1 MTWQFFLIGFLVLG
15 TVVAL
20 LQRRLGR
27 VIPEHN
33 QLVNGFFFLG
43 IHYPLAL
50 VIAFIAGFHL
60 DIGWF
65 NAIVMVLVAI
75 TFPLTNI
82 LAFRASK
89 DVDAGLFGIL
99 NNLGQVLTIGLAA
112 ILLSERLTP
121 HQFAGAIIIVFSA
134 LLVSII
140 TYDHGSRSTRAGIM
154 LALLSVVLLGVDTVY
169 ETWMLSRLGC
179 GTYLV
184 YGVGLQTFWMTVFAW
199 PYRKNLR
206 QIINRRYGP
215 EVLALSLSKSLKG
228 LAFVAALY
236 ISKNAAIVGAFTG
249 FLPVMVVLAAYIF
262 LKERSYLKVKI
273 AAAAAGTAGLI
284 ILNTR

>member
-1 MTWQFFLIGFLVLG
+1 MTWQFFLICFLLLG

-20 LQRRLGR
+20 LQRRLGQ

-50 VIAFIAGFHL
+50 VIASIAGFHL
-60 DIGWF
+60 NVGWF
-65 NAIVMVLVAI
+65 NAIVMIVVAT

-99 NNLGQVLTIGLAA
+99 NNLGPVLTIGLAA

-121 HQFAGAIIIVFSA
+121 HQFAGALIIVFSA
-134 LLVSII
+134 LFVSIV
-140 TYDHGSRSTRAGIM
+140 TYDRGSRSTRTGIM
-154 LALLSVVLLGVDTVY
+154 LALLSVVLLGADTVY
-169 ETWMLSRLGC
+169 ETWMLSRLGY

-199 PYRKNLR
+199 PYRKHIK
-206 QIINRRYGP
+206 QVINRRYGP

-228 LAFVAALY
+228 MAFVAALY
-236 ISKNAAIVGAFTG
+236 LSKNAAIVGAFTG
-249 FLPVMVVLAAYIF
+249 FLPVMVVLAAYVF
-262 LKERSYLKVKI
+262 LREKQWLRVKVV
-273 AAAAAGTAGLI
+273 AAAMGTVGLVILAG
-284 ILNTR
+284 R